1 MNICVLLLAG
11 SAVLLTENMNHL
23 QLGADFEIV
32 SKTKMVLLDGGN
44 GINDCK
50 LYIEGEKLK
59 HVDECSRMCAP

>member
-1 MNICVLLLAG
+1 MCVLLLAG

-32 SKTKMVLLDGGN
+32 SKTKMVLLDREN

-50 LYIEGEKLK
+50 LYTEGEKLE
-59 HVDECSRMCAP
+59 HVDECSRMCASW